1 MPIKM
6 TKKPISSP
14 MTTTDTCVLAKA
26 RVEFTIKQSASS
38 SAFLHVMLNEE
49 NLLIRMETSR
59 SLFFGFARNFSW
71 ETVGIIVSSNL
82 LTSLDICFPGLLV
95 RSAHLVPPIVSF
107 SGYPS
112 KSTRTVNLYFVRTYV
127 T

>member
-1 MPIKM
+1 M
-6 TKKPISSP
+6 
-14 MTTTDTCVLAKA
+14 A
-26 RVEFTIKQSASS
+26 RAEFTIKQSASS

-49 NLLIRMETSR
+49 NLLIRMEMSR

-71 ETVGIIVSSNL
+71 ETVGIIVSSNI
-82 LTSLDICFPGLLV
+82 TSLDICFRGLLV

-112 KSTRTVNLYFVRTYV
+112 KITRTVNLYFVRTYV